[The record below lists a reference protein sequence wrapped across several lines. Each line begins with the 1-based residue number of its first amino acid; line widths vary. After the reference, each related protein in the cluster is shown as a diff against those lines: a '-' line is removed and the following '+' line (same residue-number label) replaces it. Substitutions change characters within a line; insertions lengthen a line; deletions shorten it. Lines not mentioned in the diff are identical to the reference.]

1 MKRMK
6 KVLAALVMAC
16 MLCPALSMVAYAAP
30 AELRFTDPSTTVGAE
45 IEVTAKL
52 SAQAN
57 VQSFEATLTYDSS
70 MLKFQSGD
78 QATGGDG
85 TITLTGN
92 GSGSSMEFV
101 LKFQAL
107 AEGTTKIEV
116 SNVKGTD
123 TSPTAMLIPFQVVF
137 PMH

>member
-45 IEVTAKL
+45 VEVTAKL

-85 TITLTGN
+85 TITFN
-92 GSGSSMEFV
+92 WKRQW
-101 LKFQAL
+101 KFY
-107 AEGTTKIEV
+107 GVCIE
-116 SNVKGTD
+116 
-123 TSPTAMLIPFQVVF
+123 IPGFGRRNNQD
-137 PMH
+137 